1 MSVLFPE
8 PLDPTRA
15 VVVPAFA
22 RKVMSL
28 STGMPSRY
36 SNQTCSNATSPSMRA
51 SGWRVAS
58 SSSSVGVSK
67 ISRMRSSPAKASVI
81 CVPML
86 AICTTG
92 NATRP
97 TKKIY
102 EMRSPSVISPR
113 ATARPPIVRISTPTA
128 PMMMVE
134 TAAIALVPV
143 IVDAMLRKSRWTPRV
158 KTISSR
164 FSAV

>member
-1 MSVLFPE
+1 MSVLLPE
-8 PLDPTRA
+8 PLEPTSA

-28 STGMPSRY
+28 STGIPSRY
-36 SNQTCSNATSPSMRA
+36 SNQTCSNDTSPSVRA

-67 ISRMRSSPAKASVI
+67 ISRIRSRPAKASVI

-92 NATRP
+92 NETRP
-97 TKKIY
+97 TKKMY
-102 EMRSPSVISPR
+102 DTRSPSVISPR
-113 ATARPPIVRISTPTA
+113 ATARPPTVRISTPTA
-128 PMMMVE
+128 PMITVE

-143 IVDAMLRKSRWTPRV
+143 IVEATLRKSRCTPRV